1 MDSLAASAS
10 SAPSLDTSVLD
21 SAVDGRFQRSQRTRL
36 LVLDAFLDLLDEGD
50 LAPTAQRTA
59 ERSGVSLRTVF
70 HHFND
75 METIHDLAGQRMIRR
90 IAAQTRKVPTGGPL
104 ARRIDAFIENRIAV
118 NRMMHNVSS
127 AARLREPLSP
137 ALQRNRDYLIR
148 LGDREIRAV
157 FSRELSSLPPSA
169 QDALVA
175 AIALVSNWGSWYSLT
190 EELGVDPAPA
200 GEVLRASLR
209 ALLGSRTAFLNQ
221 VS

>member
-1 MDSLAASAS
+1 MGVMDTVVAPAS
-10 SAPSLDTSVLD
+10 SAPLLD
-21 SAVDGRFQRSQRTRL
+21 SSVDGRFQRSQRTRL

-59 ERSGVSLRTVF
+59 ERSSVSLRTVF

-75 METIHDLAGQRMIRR
+75 METIHELAGQRMIRR
-90 IAAQTRKVPTGGPL
+90 IAAQTRKVPTSGTL

-118 NRMMHNVSS
+118 NQMMHNVSS
-127 AARLREPLSP
+127 AARLREPFSP
-137 ALQRNRDYLIR
+137 TLQRNRDYLLR

-157 FSRELSSLPPSA
+157 FSRELAPMPASA

-175 AIALVSNWGSWYSLT
+175 AVALVSNWGSWYSLT
-190 EELGVDPAPA
+190 EELGVQAAPA
-200 GEVLRASLR
+200 GEILRASLR

-221 VS
+221 AG